1 MTSSNGAWFVYM
13 MLTSAVLGSALGV
26 VQEGSHVAGQMRRGA
41 GDLDEGGC
49 STKSCRL
56 KMLPL

>member
-26 VQEGSHVAGQMRRGA
+26 VQEGSHVAEQMRRGA
-41 GDLDEGGC
+41 GDLDEGDAAQ
-49 STKSCRL
+49 RAAA
-56 KMLPL
+56 